1 MSHFASLS
9 VSISIMMQAGELYST
24 GTYAASAI
32 LAESEVVE
40 VVVKQEEEE
49 EKVDA
54 FGRLIG
60 RKAAVLESKRK
71 SKCIDGLKDREA
83 RRRKRLQ
90 LWCEKLGL
98 EFFPEVNADNGHT
111 ESDRVEGGGEGGGEG
126 GRVLIKE
133 EKVSCVGDAPILCA
147 EVKVEIKQESPD
159 VRVGTSLTDSVTDTA
174 GKKRTLQSE
183 EDGKDRERERED
195 ELNAYYNPKKPSR
208 AGLGMGG
215 TGGTGGLGLGLGA
228 PAFSSFVKAG
238 SGTGTGTGVVTP
250 YLSSFLKAGSTP
262 ASAPAPVLVT
272 TCASS
277 SGSSGGGDSNSSSNS
292 NSNSNSSHNSSRN
305 GSDRSTP
312 SHNPYRASLTA
323 YERAVVSSGLEAASL
338 GDCIDLEDSD
348 LAGEWNTWTLE
359 RGFQHLG
366 SAKDVHSIRHVHC
379 VLQVE

>member
-60 RKAAVLESKRK
+60 RKAAVLESKRR
-71 SKCIDGLKDREA
+71 SKCIDGLKDREV

-98 EFFPEVNADNGHT
+98 EHFPEVNADNGHT
-111 ESDRVEGGGEGGGEG
+111 ESDRVEGGGEGGGAA
-126 GRVLIKE
+126 GRPLIKE

-159 VRVGTSLTDSVTDTA
+159 IRVGTSLTDSVTDTA
-174 GKKRTLQSE
+174 GKKRTLESE

-262 ASAPAPVLVT
+262 APAVVST
-272 TCASS
+272 SASS
-277 SGSSGGGDSNSSSNS
+277 SGSSGGGDSNSNTSS
-292 NSNSNSSHNSSRN
+292 NSNSNSSHNSSRD
-305 GSDRSTP
+305 GSDRSIP
-312 SHNPYRASLTA
+312 LHNPYRASLTT

-338 GDCIDLEDSD
+338 GDCIDLEDAD
-348 LAGEWNTWTLE
+348 LAGEWNTWPLD

-366 SAKDVHSIRHVHC
+366 SAKDVDSIRHVHC

>member
-60 RKAAVLESKRK
+60 RKAAVLESKRR

-98 EFFPEVNADNGHT
+98 EHFPEVNADNGHT
-111 ESDRVEGGGEGGGEG
+111 ESDRVEGGGAA

-147 EVKVEIKQESPD
+147 EVKVEIKQESSD
-159 VRVGTSLTDSVTDTA
+159 VRLGTSLTDSATDTA

-215 TGGTGGLGLGLGA
+215 KGGLGLGA

-238 SGTGTGTGVVTP
+238 SGTGTETGTGVVTP

-262 ASAPAPVLVT
+262 APAVVT
-272 TCASS
+272 TSASS

-292 NSNSNSSHNSSRN
+292 NSNSNSSHNSSSN

-359 RGFQHLG
+359 RGFQHLC
-366 SAKDVHSIRHVHC
+366 SAKDVDSIRHVHC

>member
-60 RKAAVLESKRK
+60 RKAAVLESKRR
-71 SKCIDGLKDREA
+71 SKCIEGLKDREA

-98 EFFPEVNADNGHT
+98 EHFPEVNPDNGHT
-111 ESDRVEGGGEGGGEG
+111 ESDRVEGGGAA

-133 EKVSCVGDAPILCA
+133 EKVSCVGAAPILCE

-183 EDGKDRERERED
+183 EDGEERERED

-215 TGGTGGLGLGLGA
+215 TGGLGLGA

-262 ASAPAPVLVT
+262 APAVVST
-272 TCASS
+272 SASS
-277 SGSSGGGDSNSSSNS
+277 SGSSGGGDSNSNS
-292 NSNSNSSHNSSRN
+292 NSNSNSSHNSSSN

-312 SHNPYRASLTA
+312 SHNPYRACLTA
-323 YERAVVSSGLEAASL
+323 YERAVVYSGLEAASL

-348 LAGEWNTWTLE
+348 LAGEWNT
-359 RGFQHLG
+359 
-366 SAKDVHSIRHVHC
+366 
-379 VLQVE
+379 

>member
-60 RKAAVLESKRK
+60 RKAAVLESKRR
-71 SKCIDGLKDREA
+71 SKCIEGLKDRES

-98 EFFPEVNADNGHT
+98 EHFPEVNADNGHT
-111 ESDRVEGGGEGGGEG
+111 ESDRVEGGGAA

-133 EKVSCVGDAPILCA
+133 EKVSCVGAAPILCA
-147 EVKVEIKQESPD
+147 EVKVEIKQESSD
-159 VRVGTSLTDSVTDTA
+159 VRLGTSLTDSVTDTA

-183 EDGKDRERERED
+183 EDGKERERED

-215 TGGTGGLGLGLGA
+215 TGGTGGLGLGA

-238 SGTGTGTGVVTP
+238 SGTGTETGTGVVTP

-272 TCASS
+272 TSASS
-277 SGSSGGGDSNSSSNS
+277 SGSSGGGESNSSS
-292 NSNSNSSHNSSRN
+292 NSNSNSSHNSSSN

-359 RGFQHLG
+359 RGFQHLC
-366 SAKDVHSIRHVHC
+366 SAKDVDSIRHVHC